1 MHFQSEQIDIL
12 LQVMKEETSKK
23 KTKKKQLRRR

>member
-12 LQVMKEETSKK
+12 LKVMKEETSKK